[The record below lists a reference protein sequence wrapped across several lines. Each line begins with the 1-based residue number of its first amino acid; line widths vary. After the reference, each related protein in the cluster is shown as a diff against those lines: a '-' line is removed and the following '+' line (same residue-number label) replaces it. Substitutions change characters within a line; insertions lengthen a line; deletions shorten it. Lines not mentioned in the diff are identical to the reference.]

1 MENIMENIIEIYN
14 EFGDFG
20 SPNSIYLI
28 TQELSK

>member
-1 MENIMENIIEIYN
+1 MENIIEIYN

-28 TQELSK
+28 TQELNK

>member
-1 MENIMENIIEIYN
+1 MENIIEIYN